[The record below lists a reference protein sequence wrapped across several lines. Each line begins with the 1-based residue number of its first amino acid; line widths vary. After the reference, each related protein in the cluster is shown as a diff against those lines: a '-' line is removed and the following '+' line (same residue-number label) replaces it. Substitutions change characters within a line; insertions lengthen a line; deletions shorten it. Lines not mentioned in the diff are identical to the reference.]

1 MDFLFPVVLLALF
14 LVQAF
19 YFGSADSGRAMA
31 VRKMIAGC
39 GAIFFAIYGVAVPD
53 ARSESLIMTAM
64 AVVIFYYLNRISD
77 ADKARDQ
84 VRR

>member
-53 ARSESLIMTAM
+53 ARSESLIMTAL
-64 AVVIFYYLNRISD
+64 AVVIFYYLSRIGG
-77 ADKARDQ
+77 ADKARD
-84 VRR
+84 